1 MNIPTSLANQLIHY
15 LQKQAEQ
22 DDFEAQTLLEQI
34 QRAASESSD
43 VAQQPMS
50 VSPDSLELGC

>member
-1 MNIPTSLANQLIHY
+1 MNIPPSLANQLIHY

-34 QRAASESSD
+34 ERVTSEDAD
-43 VAQQPMS
+43 VAQQAMS
-50 VSPDSLELGC
+50 VPPDSLELGC

>member
-1 MNIPTSLANQLIHY
+1 MNIPPSLTNQLIHY

-34 QRAASESSD
+34 ERVTSEDAD
-43 VAQQPMS
+43 VAQQTMS
-50 VSPDSLELGC
+50 VPPDSLELGC